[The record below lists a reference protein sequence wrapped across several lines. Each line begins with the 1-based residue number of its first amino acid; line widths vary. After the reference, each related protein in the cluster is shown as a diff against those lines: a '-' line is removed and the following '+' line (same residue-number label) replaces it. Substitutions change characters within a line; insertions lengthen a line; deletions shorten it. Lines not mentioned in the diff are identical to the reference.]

1 MIANVWEEFLEI
13 VRQEVG
19 SRVVETWFRAVQLQ
33 SWDAVEKTVY
43 LQAPNVFV
51 RNWLVSNYTKLIQ
64 INLARLLH
72 ADEIKIRIL
81 VESKDF
87 EESSKPK
94 MSLITTLA
102 KIEKEPAPLALVNY
116 SKNNGYLNKQYQFD
130 NFVVGSSNSLAYAAA
145 QAVCNRPGF
154 AYNPLFI
161 YGQSGL
167 GKTHLMHAIGN
178 DIKQKNPKSVV
189 LYQTADRFVNEFINA
204 IRFDKIHKFKQ
215 KYQNIDVLLIDDV
228 QFISNKDQT
237 QEAFFHIFNALYESH
252 KQIIFSSDVVPQ
264 SMHGITERLRS
275 RMGWGLIVDIHAP
288 KLETKIA
295 ILKRKAYANNEPLPD
310 DVAEYIAEA
319 VDHNIRDLEGAL
331 VRVIAFGALT
341 QQPISL
347 VLAQKVL
354 QRPLHQPKQPIDFNK
369 IFEVMK
375 KHFSCKLSCLQSKTR
390 NKDAVQSRQIAMFLM
405 KKYTD
410 KSLREIGISLGGRDH
425 STVMHAYAKIE
436 QKIEQDVHFA
446 QKMKMIE
453 QDIFC

>member
-1 MIANVWEEFLEI
+1 MITNVWEEFLEI

-33 SWDAVEKTVY
+33 SWDVVEKTAY

-51 RNWLVSNYTKLIQ
+51 RNWLVSNYTKIIQ
-64 INLARLLH
+64 TNLARLLH

-81 VESKDF
+81 LENKEL

-102 KIEKEPAPLALVNY
+102 KIEKEPAPIALVNY

-145 QAVCNRPGF
+145 QAVSDRPGF

-189 LYQTADRFVNEFINA
+189 LYQAADRFVNEFINA

-275 RMGWGLIVDIHAP
+275 RMGWGLVVDIHAP

-295 ILKRKAYANNEPLPD
+295 ILKRKAYANNELLPD

-319 VDHNIRDLEGAL
+319 VEHNIRDLEGAL

-341 QQPISL
+341 KQPISL
-347 VLAQKVL
+347 AIAQKVL
-354 QRPLHQPKQPIDFNK
+354 QRPAPIHKQAIDFNK

-375 KHFSCKLSCLQSKTR
+375 KHFACKLSCLQSKTR
-390 NKDAVQSRQIAMFLM
+390 NKDVVRSRQIAMFLM

-410 KSLREIGISLGGRDH
+410 KSLREIGSSLGGRDH
-425 STVMHAYAKIE
+425 STVMHAYTKIE
-436 QKIEQDVHFA
+436 QKIERDATFA